1 MHSMEKRRIRHFT
14 MINRITELPVLAR
27 KTEELAHEWELPVSL
42 TMNLNLVL
50 EEALSNIIYYAFKDN
65 GEHKIRISL
74 SHSNKNLTVRI
85 KDDGIPFDPSAQLQ
99 PDITLPAA
107 ERPVGG
113 LGIFLISKI
122 MDTVHYSRENDLN
135 ILTLIK
141 KI

>member
-1 MHSMEKRRIRHFT
+1 MEKRRIKHFT
-14 MINRITELPVLAR
+14 MINRITELPVLVR
-27 KTEELAHEWELPVSL
+27 KTEKLAQDWELPVSL
-42 TMNLNLVL
+42 ILNISLVL
-50 EEALSNIIYYAFKDN
+50 EEALANIIYYAFSDN
-65 GEHKIRISL
+65 REHKIRISL
-74 SHSNKNLTVRI
+74 SQSNNKLTVRI

-99 PDITLPAA
+99 PDITLPAV

-122 MDTVHYSRENDLN
+122 MDTVHYSREKNLN

>member
-1 MHSMEKRRIRHFT
+1 
-14 MINRITELPVLAR
+14 MINRITELPVLVR
-27 KTEELAHEWELPVSL
+27 KTEKLAQDWELPVSL
-42 TMNLNLVL
+42 ILNISLVL
-50 EEALSNIIYYAFKDN
+50 EEALANIIYYAFSDN
-65 GEHKIRISL
+65 REHKIRISL
-74 SHSNKNLTVRI
+74 SQSNNKLTVRI

-99 PDITLPAA
+99 PDITLPAV

-122 MDTVHYSRENDLN
+122 MDTVHYSREKNLN